1 MLEMMSAME
10 KINLG
15 RGNGRAIEVVY
26 AVRMVVTL
34 KLRLRGG
41 DVIHTAVWY
50 WNNWISWA
58 KL

>member
-50 WNNWISWA
+50 WNNWISWD

>member
-41 DVIHTAVWY
+41 DVIHTAVWC